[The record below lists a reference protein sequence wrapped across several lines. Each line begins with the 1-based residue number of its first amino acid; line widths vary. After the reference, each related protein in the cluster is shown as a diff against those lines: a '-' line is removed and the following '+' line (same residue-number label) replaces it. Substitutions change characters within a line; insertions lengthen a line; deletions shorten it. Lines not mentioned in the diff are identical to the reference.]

1 MAWYYGTF
9 SCGHEG
15 RVNIIGSIKER
26 EWKKENAFSKMCPEC
41 YEKYLQQERERKQLE
56 AEEKAKEMELPDIT
70 GTPKQVAWANTLR
83 QEFIDKVNK
92 IDENE
97 LKKYERLSGELH
109 GLKESEVKCII
120 DYMLLNKI
128 DAKYWIENRGKVI
141 QLIVTERKNVIK
153 TEEKVIE
160 QKQEKEVKLESTVF
174 PESKI
179 TNAVAEITYSDDKIQ
194 VKFEKNERF
203 REIVKGLGYKWEGV
217 WERKITMTTGTAE
230 DRAAELGNKL
240 LNAGFPICI
249 LDETVRNNA
258 INGEYEEECTR
269 WIMKRKDKNK
279 LVVKWEG
286 YSDKM
291 YNLAKSLPGARW
303 DNGMLVDIGH
313 YKEVEEFARLYSFKF
328 SPGALE
334 AIEKYKEEELSKV
347 EKVAPAEVKEV
358 ENPKDGLEEILK
370 SNDDILDDLRE
381 D

>member
-15 RVNIIGSIKER
+15 RVDIIGPVKDR
-26 EWKKENAFSKMCPEC
+26 EWKKENAFSKMCPDC

-56 AEEKAKEMELPDIT
+56 AEEKAKEMELPDLT
-70 GTPKQVAWANTLR
+70 GTPKQVAWANTIR

-97 LKKYERLSGELH
+97 LKRYERLSGELH

-141 QLIVTERKNVIK
+141 QLIVTERKNAIK

-194 VKFEKNERF
+194 VKFEKNEGF

-249 LDETVRNNA
+249 LEETVRNNA
-258 INGEYEEECTR
+258 INAEYEEECTR

-334 AIEKYKEEELSKV
+334 AIEKYKEELSKV
-347 EKVAPAEVKEV
+347 EKVAPAEVTE
-358 ENPKDGLEEILK
+358 ETPKDGLEEILK